1 MTMTRSETTILVC
14 CHKPAEIP
22 DNEILLPIHCGKD
35 LSDAELGMTGDNTG
49 DNISV
54 KNPNYCELT
63 ALYWAWKNLT
73 GVRYIGLYH
82 YRRYF
87 LFSFWKEQKRL
98 FHRNVSINV
107 PDWSHNN
114 LSETAVK
121 KILDR
126 YDIILAKP
134 QRFPI
139 SLARQY
145 ISCHRAM
152 DLEVTRDAIYNL
164 SPEYLCSYDHI
175 MTETG
180 KLSECNMF
188 ITKWDIFNDYC
199 KWLFSIMSYIEQ
211 HLAISEDPYQK
222 RVFGFIAERLLNV
235 YCYHH
240 NLKVKYKYICFINH

>member
-1 MTMTRSETTILVC
+1 MTRSETTILVC
-14 CHKPAEIP
+14 CHKAAEIP
-22 DNEILLPIHCGKD
+22 DNEILLPIHCGKA
-35 LSDAELGMTGDNTG
+35 LSDAELGITGDDTG

-87 LFSFWKEQKRL
+87 LFNFWKEQKRL

-114 LSETAVK
+114 LSEAAVK
-121 KILDR
+121 KILNK

-134 QRFPI
+134 HLFPI

-199 KWLFSIMSYIEQ
+199 KWLFAIISYIEQ
-211 HLAISEDPYQK
+211 HLTISEDPYQK